1 MLTRSTI
8 DEASNDWRHTFR
20 AQAIGDKGR
29 SSMVMRSVGF
39 AALTALLLS
48 GTAFAQEKI
57 KVGVTATLEGTYTV
71 LGEDGMRGH
80 VTALNVLGKKVG
92 DKELEFVV
100 ASTDA
105 TPDSAVRAVRKLIEQ
120 DKVQILLSPLSGDEG
135 IAVKNFAKTHPELTF
150 VNAASGAQET
160 TYVDPAPNFF
170 RFNMDGAQWQVGLGK
185 YAYETK
191 GYRKIA
197 TVGED
202 YSFIYTQ
209 VFGLAL
215 EFCGVG
221 GKITSRQWVPLGTKD
236 FASVI
241 AALPDDVDAIYL
253 GLGGA
258 DAVNF
263 LNQYQQAG
271 GKAHLMGGSIM
282 IDQTILSSKG
292 SAKNA
297 LIGTIAASGQADTW
311 DDPRWQ
317 KFVKAYQD
325 SFPPEKRFPSPSLL
339 ATNYYGSTMALVLAL
354 REVNGDLSNNQ
365 AKLKEALAKIEIDAP
380 NGKIKLDSNRQAIGT
395 NFVTEVVDDGKG
407 ALFSKVVKVIPDVNQ
422 TLGYD
427 AATFSKI
434 GLPSRTVPECKKY

>member
-1 MLTRSTI
+1 ML
-8 DEASNDWRHTFR
+8 
-20 AQAIGDKGR
+20 KGSLGLIAL
-29 SSMVMRSVGF
+29 SS
-39 AALTALLLS
+39 LLLS

-71 LGEDGMRGH
+71 LGEDGIRGFQ
-80 VTALNVLGKKVG
+80 TALNVLGKKVG
-92 DKELEFVV
+92 DKELEFVI

-150 VNAASGAQET
+150 INAASGAQET

-170 RFNMDGAQWQVGLGK
+170 RYNMDGAQWQVGLGK
-185 YAYETK
+185 YAYDEK
-191 GYRKIA
+191 KYRKIA

-209 VFGLAL
+209 VFGLVL
-215 EFCGVG
+215 EFCGAG
-221 GKITSRQWVPLGTKD
+221 GQVTNRQWVPLGTKD

-292 SAKNA
+292 NAKNA
-297 LIGTIAASGQADTW
+297 LIGTLAASGQADTW
-311 DDPRWQ
+311 ENPSWQ
-317 KFVKAYQD
+317 KFVKDYQD
-325 SFPPEKRFPSPSLL
+325 AFPPNKRFPSPSLL
-339 ATNYYGSTMALVLAL
+339 ATNYYGSTMALIQALPPSQWRSLQQSGQVQGGPCQDRDRRTQRQDQAGLQPPGDRHQLCHRGRRRRQGRAVLKGREGDPGRQPNAGL
-354 REVNGDLSNNQ
+354 RSRGV
-365 AKLKEALAKIEIDAP
+365 
-380 NGKIKLDSNRQAIGT
+380 RQDRFAEPHSTGM
-395 NFVTEVVDDGKG
+395 
-407 ALFSKVVKVIPDVNQ
+407 
-422 TLGYD
+422 
-427 AATFSKI
+427 
-434 GLPSRTVPECKKY
+434 

>member
-1 MLTRSTI
+1 ML
-8 DEASNDWRHTFR
+8 
-20 AQAIGDKGR
+20 K
-29 SSMVMRSVGF
+29 SSLRLV
-39 AALTALLLS
+39 ALTSVFLS
-48 GTAFAQEKI
+48 SAAMAQEKI
-57 KVGVTATLEGTYTV
+57 RVGVTATLEGTYTV

-80 VTALNVLGKKVG
+80 QTALNVLGKKVG

-105 TPDSAVRAVRKLIEQ
+105 TPDSAIRAVRKLIEQ
-120 DKVQILLSPLSGDEG
+120 DHVQILLSPLSGDEG
-135 IAVKNFAKTHPELTF
+135 IAVKNFSKTHPELTF
-150 VNAASGAQET
+150 INAASGAQET
-160 TYVDPAPNFF
+160 TYVDPSPNFF
-170 RFNMDGAQWQVGLGK
+170 RYNMDGAQWQVGLGR

-191 GYRKIA
+191 GYKKIA

-202 YSFIYTQ
+202 YSFVYTQ
-209 VFGLAL
+209 VFGLVL
-215 EFCGVG
+215 DFCGVG
-221 GKITSRQWVPLGTKD
+221 GQVTSRQWVPLGTKD
-236 FASVI
+236 FASTI

-271 GKAHLMGGSIM
+271 GKAHLMGGSILV
-282 IDQTILSSKG
+282 DQTILSAKG

-311 DDPRWQ
+311 DDPAWQ

-325 SFPPEKRFPSPSLL
+325 AFPPEKRFPSPSLL
-339 ATNYYGSTMALVLAL
+339 ATNYYGSTMALILGL

-365 AKLKEALAKIEIDAP
+365 AKLKAALAKIELDAP

-407 ALFSKVVKVIPDVNQ
+407 ALFSKVVKVIPNVNQ

-427 AATFSKI
+427 PAVFAKI